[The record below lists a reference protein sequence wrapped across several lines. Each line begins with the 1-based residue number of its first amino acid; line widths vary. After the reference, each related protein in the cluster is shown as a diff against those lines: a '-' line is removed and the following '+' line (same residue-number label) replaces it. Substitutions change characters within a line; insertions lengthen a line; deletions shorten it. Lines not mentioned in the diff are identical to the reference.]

1 MLRNRFSVV
10 QSWKEEPWPPAEC
23 VLEDSILFLTLVLGL
38 IQPEILLRVCEVLD
52 NMLSA
57 RAIEAVPSVGL
68 KVPVGRIWSPRGSN

>member
-38 IQPEILLRVCEVLD
+38 IQPDILLRVCEVLD

-57 RAIEAVPSVGL
+57 RATEVVPSKGAQ
-68 KVPVGRIWSPRGSN
+68 SPSRGSN

>member
-38 IQPEILLRVCEVLD
+38 IQPEILLRVCEVLETC
-52 NMLSA
+52 L
-57 RAIEAVPSVGL
+57 VPGPQRLCPQRGL
-68 KVPVGRIWSPRGSN
+68 KVQVEEAIK